1 SLTKFQFDTHLQ
13 AFTYYR
19 SNDDDENTD
28 NIEDIIITS
37 LFYDDPKDPR
47 SAVFVYFTSL
57 TTGIIRR
64 CLKYDFQFPSFQL
77 LKYISRLEV
86 ENNL

>member
-1 SLTKFQFDTHLQ
+1 MTKFQFDACLQ

-19 SNDDDENTD
+19 SNDEDEDSD
-28 NIEDIIITS
+28 NSEDVIIAS

-57 TTGIIRR
+57 STGVIRR
-64 CLKYDFQFPSFQL
+64 FLK
-77 LKYISRLEV
+77 
-86 ENNL
+86 